1 MLTLIRAP
9 HFSCAVRARARGST
23 AKYTNSIMTSA
34 GAEAHDLHERS
45 KSLLA
50 SGSMVSNSRRS
61 TMDGTAGKDSSRS
74 ASTVRVQLQAM
85 NEINAHKGKAKMWQR
100 RAILT
105 GALALVALGA
115 ALGVVVF
122 GITITKD
129 AKPTGDA
136 ELRTLDGENNVVATA
151 NVESFSM
158 LTDLPKM
165 SLEYLEA
172 QDKVTF
178 NDNGGG
184 NVAMVTGFKWFSKS
198 HMTLDLAPEG
208 VENIRR
214 SIEVSRAQAQLL

>member
-1 MLTLIRAP
+1 M
-9 HFSCAVRARARGST
+9 SE
-23 AKYTNSIMTSA
+23 A
-34 GAEAHDLHERS
+34 GNEMQDLRERS

-165 SLEYLEA
+165 SLEYIEA
-172 QDKVTF
+172 MDKLTF
-178 NDNGGG
+178 NDNGA
-184 NVAMVTGFKWFSKS
+184 VKVSLITSFDWMSKS
-198 HMTLDLAPEG
+198 HMTLDLAPKGLEK
-208 VENIRR
+208 IARY
-214 SIEVSRAQAQLL
+214 IEVRMPAGSRTT